1 MRIAPIDRKPFKP
14 LCFGL
19 KSVLKTEWLK
29 GNMPNVRY
37 DIGGNLLTKE
47 NVTNGHML
55 ARSKGGSNELKNL
68 TLESLPYNMMK
79 GNRPFSWYFDTKN
92 FMRYCSEVSK
102 VKLPNFDGME
112 YVKGIIANAFN
123 LLKERK

>member
-1 MRIAPIDRKPFKP
+1 MKILKLNFINFTH
-14 LCFGL
+14 

-29 GNMPNVRY
+29 GNMPTVKH

-55 ARSKGGSNELKNL
+55 ALSKGGKTKLNNL
-68 TLESLPYNMMK
+68 TLETYNYNQLK
-79 GNRPFSWYFDTKN
+79 GNKPFSWFFDVKYF
-92 FMRYCSEVSK
+92 MQYCDEVSK
-102 VKLPNFDGME
+102 VNLPNFNGLE
-112 YVKGIIANAFN
+112 YVKGIIANAFQ

>member
-1 MRIAPIDRKPFKP
+1 
-14 LCFGL
+14 
-19 KSVLKTEWLK
+19 
-29 GNMPNVRY
+29 MPTVQH